1 MLIFFLLLL
10 FLHFIGHYWRWSI
23 VCTLIELTLEK
34 KEKKIQKLKRWP
46 RLLSQKKR
54 KRAKLATF
62 YCNIGDYNIVS
73 RFLYLFET
81 FCCCSLGGHLYAKW
95 SENWNLICCPISTEW
110 KINRY
115 LLRWLII
122 GGGACG
128 DYYNKTNKSDSS
140 NGILFLTIDATLR
153 SLFSL
158 ELCNSLFLLLF
169 RAIL

>member
-110 KINRY
+110 KTNRY

-140 NGILFLTIDATLR
+140 NGIVFLTIAALR